1 MTDLTAAARDILRR
15 NDRGGYTVPTDRLY
29 PYQWNWDSAFAA
41 LGFATFDEPRAWQE
55 VQSLLKGQW
64 DDGLVPHIV
73 FHQASPDYFPGPDLW
88 AVAHTPPTSG
98 IAQPPVLATAVR
110 RMLDRARDRA
120 AAEAQVATIYP
131 RLAAWHAWWE
141 RARDPEGLGLVAL
154 IHPWESGMDN
164 SPAWD
169 APIARIPR
177 TTRGTYQ
184 RRDTGF
190 VDQAQRPRQDDY
202 DRYMHLVEVYRDTG
216 WEPAALWKVA
226 PFKVADIATNAILQ
240 RADADLLALAERFGT
255 PHDRTAIAARLAKR
269 ATALARLWNDQRKLY
284 QPLDLITR
292 QPLDVVASSGLLPLY
307 AGLPGADDAAMA
319 EELRRWMRGVKFG
332 VPTVPADSPRFEPR
346 RYWRGPVWAIVNWML
361 ADGLVRAG
369 ETAIAAR
376 VREDTL
382 KLIALHGFCEYFD
395 PTDGTGLGGGTFTW
409 TAAVWLMWSAA

>member
-1 MTDLTAAARDILRR
+1 
-15 NDRGGYTVPTDRLY
+15 
-29 PYQWNWDSAFAA
+29 
-41 LGFATFDEPRAWQE
+41 
-55 VQSLLKGQW
+55 
-64 DDGLVPHIV
+64 
-73 FHQASPDYFPGPDLW
+73 
-88 AVAHTPPTSG
+88 
-98 IAQPPVLATAVR
+98 
-110 RMLDRARDRA
+110 
-120 AAEAQVATIYP
+120 
-131 RLAAWHAWWE
+131 
-141 RARDPEGLGLVAL
+141 
-154 IHPWESGMDN
+154 MDN

-177 TTRGTYQ
+177 TTRGNYQ

-216 WEPAALWKVA
+216 WEPAALWKAA

-240 RADADLLALAERFGT
+240 RADSDLLALAERFGT
-255 PHDRTAIAARLAKR
+255 PHDRGAIAARLAKR

-361 ADGLVRAG
+361 ADGLTRAG

-409 TAAVWLMWSAA
+409 TAAVWLMWADS